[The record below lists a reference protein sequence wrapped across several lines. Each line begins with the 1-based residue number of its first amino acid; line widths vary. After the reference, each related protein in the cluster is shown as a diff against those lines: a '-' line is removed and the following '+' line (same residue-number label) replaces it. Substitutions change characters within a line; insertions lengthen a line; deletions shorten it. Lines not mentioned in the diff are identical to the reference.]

1 MEESVTAFET
11 HLTAVMDSLIR
22 ASVCEI
28 TKLFQETVNDYLV
41 ELSLNRKENDALK
54 LRLKLTEGKLRT
66 ERKYGLGWASNRRSA
81 GLAEAGEAGGRP
93 KRKVDAATHVKTLV
107 LLETIWQELISP
119 SLPPSLLLLL
129 LLFLL
134 RLLLMIAPSVFHLPL
149 SSLPSAFC
157 PSHSSVHCS
166 LPPLSAPFPPPTSF
180 CLPPSPSRSS
190 PTFLFSLPPP
200 PPALLSPSSRCTHT
214 LSRLLSS
221 PLSIITHSRF
231 SSSSLLSVPPTSS
244 SNPRLL
250 VLLFPS
256 NSASSS
262 LLTFF
267 SLPCS
272 LACPSTPP
280 LLTRSSRSR
289 LLRLLISLLSNLYPT
304 PVPICLSNPP
314 SSSSSCRVSPP
325 TSLLHPSLLVFQ
337 SSPPTYLY
345 PLYFIC
351 SLLPPCTFPPSAHP
365 PFSAGGRFKK
375 GPAVAYGKGWP
386 EGVWEERGG
395 GGGGRGSG
403 GALDLVAGAGGRGGK
418 EAREIYLM
426 QLPRDEEDGREE
438 MVEDEEGEGS
448 LSAEGEET
456 THIKEEVRETGFLRG
471 GVGGESGTAAT
482 YRLRGNIFAQ
492 TEGYQPASLQ
502 LIKEALKMDT
512 PKHNLHAASRSQS
525 EADLSDRSPPLH
537 PRQREEE
544 SWEMASS
551 EPADGG
557 MTMDELRGLESA
569 LRAER
574 GREQATMTASQCLPE
589 AVRGSE
595 GPPLPKYIGLDGMEQ
610 EGELE
615 PQPPTLQREDPAT
628 PGRVKE
634 EVRAG
639 GGGEAELRAA
649 WSKKQRDVDSAAEDG
664 EDGGE
669 QSESE
674 QLHQLSAPGSV
685 GESVGEEESGGDLLH
700 FCPQCGGGF
709 PSEAELEEHPCPLG
723 GAHLPGSGGEAGLFP
738 CAHCGNTFSHT
749 WALKNHE
756 CACAAERP
764 HCCEI
769 CGKRFTHSRSLERH
783 HLVHTGER
791 PHRCP
796 QCGRSFSRLGNLE
809 RHQRIH
815 TGERP
820 YGCEACGKRFSR
832 VEYLKRH
839 QLIHSSEKAALQCSS
854 CGRGFSD
861 VEQLKNH
868 QCF

>member
-93 KRKVDAATHVKTLV
+93 KRKVDAA
-107 LLETIWQELISP
+107 
-119 SLPPSLLLLL
+119 
-129 LLFLL
+129 
-134 RLLLMIAPSVFHLPL
+134 R
-149 SSLPSAFC
+149 
-157 PSHSSVHCS
+157 
-166 LPPLSAPFPPPTSF
+166 
-180 CLPPSPSRSS
+180 
-190 PTFLFSLPPP
+190 
-200 PPALLSPSSRCTHT
+200 
-214 LSRLLSS
+214 
-221 PLSIITHSRF
+221 
-231 SSSSLLSVPPTSS
+231 
-244 SNPRLL
+244 
-250 VLLFPS
+250 
-256 NSASSS
+256 
-262 LLTFF
+262 
-267 SLPCS
+267 
-272 LACPSTPP
+272 
-280 LLTRSSRSR
+280 
-289 LLRLLISLLSNLYPT
+289 
-304 PVPICLSNPP
+304 
-314 SSSSSCRVSPP
+314 
-325 TSLLHPSLLVFQ
+325 
-337 SSPPTYLY
+337 
-345 PLYFIC
+345 
-351 SLLPPCTFPPSAHP
+351 
-365 PFSAGGRFKK
+365 GRFKK

-456 THIKEEVRETGFLRG
+456 THIKEE
-471 GVGGESGTAAT
+471 
-482 YRLRGNIFAQ
+482 FAQ

-674 QLHQLSAPGSV
+674 QLQQLSAPGSV